1 MEYANMEKERPYHTL
16 CSKQKQYW
24 GVCMG
29 RRSFFFDERL
39 KGFET
44 DNGVI
49 RLKLDQE
56 IPFSL
61 ISDIAK
67 WRFTMDQMS

>member
-1 MEYANMEKERPYHTL
+1 MWKLSDITCKAKKSKFFEK
-16 CSKQKQYW
+16 
-24 GVCMG
+24 
-29 RRSFFFDERL
+29 RL

-67 WRFTMDQMS
+67 WCFTMEQMS